1 MNVTVIICS
10 HNPNPDY
17 LNQTLHGLRNQTL
30 PFSKWELLLV
40 DNASNKTL
48 AERVDLSW
56 HPSGRHIREEELGLT
71 PARLRGIREASSD
84 LLIFV
89 DDDNILATDYLEK
102 AVDIGVKH
110 PFLGAWGGSMTARY
124 EKSPDPWVFKY
135 VSYLA
140 IREVKHDAWS
150 NLVNDWT
157 TTPAGAGM
165 VVRRV
170 VALKYAQE
178 IRNDPIRLS
187 FGRKGASLSSSE
199 DTDMAFLA
207 CDMGLG
213 TGQFTAL
220 RLDHLIPAGRV
231 TLEYLERLAEGITFS
246 TTVLFACRGQLPP
259 VPVKPTLRT
268 RIREWR
274 LLRSVSE
281 PERRMR
287 LAQQR
292 GEQKAIALLRESGLM
307 AVEPV
312 PNQDGKKKSKHA

>member
-10 HNPNPDY
+10 HNPHPEY
-17 LNQTLHGLRNQTL
+17 LTQTLHGLRNQTL
-30 PFSKWELLLV
+30 PFLKWELLLV
-40 DNASNKTL
+40 DNASNKPL

-71 PARLRGIREASSD
+71 PARLRGIREANSD

-89 DDDNILATDYLEK
+89 DDDNILAPDYLEK
-102 AVDIGVKH
+102 AVDIGVMH

-124 EKSPDPWVFKY
+124 EKPPEPWVFKY

-140 IREVKHDAWS
+140 IREVKRDAWS
-150 NLVNDWT
+150 NLVNDWS

-178 IRNDPIRLS
+178 IRNDPIRLN
-187 FGRKGASLSSSE
+187 FGRKGASLASSE

-259 VPVKPTLRT
+259 APAKPTLRT
-268 RIREWR
+268 RVREWR

-292 GEQKAIALLRESGLM
+292 GEQKAIALLRQSGLM
-307 AVEPV
+307 TGELE
-312 PNQDGKKKSKHA
+312 PNQDGKKKSKHV